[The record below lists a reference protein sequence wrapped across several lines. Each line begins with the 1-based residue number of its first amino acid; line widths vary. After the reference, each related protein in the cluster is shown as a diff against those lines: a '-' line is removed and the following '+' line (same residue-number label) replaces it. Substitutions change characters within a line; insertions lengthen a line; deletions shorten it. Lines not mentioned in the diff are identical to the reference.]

1 MDKTRS
7 AIAIFD
13 EYAQAYQDKYM
24 DISQYRDTLD
34 LFCEAIAVEQAHA
47 LELACGPG
55 NLTRYLLKQR
65 PQWQVLGTDLSS
77 KMIQLAQLNNPTATF
92 ELMDIKA
99 VGKLTQQFHGVICG
113 FGLPYCSKEAAL
125 QLIADLPAILYP
137 AGVVYL
143 STMEDDYSRSTYKGP
158 SSGGAPRL
166 YTYYH
171 EAAYL
176 CAALKKNGFDILHLS
191 RSDIAGQETDTAKDL
206 VIIARKQ

>member
-7 AIAIFD
+7 AVAIFD
-13 EYAQAYQDKYM
+13 EHAQAYQDKYM
-24 DISQYRDTLD
+24 DISPYRDTLD
-34 LFCEAIAVEQAHA
+34 LFCEAIAREQAQV

-55 NLTRYLLKQR
+55 NLTQYLLQQR
-65 PQWQVLGTDLSS
+65 PQWQVLGTDLST

-92 ELMDIKA
+92 ELMNIKA
-99 VGKLTQQFHGVICG
+99 AGKLTQQFHAVICG
-113 FGLPYCSKEAAL
+113 FGLPYCSKDAAL

-143 STMEDDYSRSTYKGP
+143 STMEDDYSRSTYQGP

-171 EAAYL
+171 EAGYL
-176 CAALKKNGFDILHLS
+176 CAALKDNGFDILHLS
-191 RSDIAGQETDTAKDL
+191 RSAIADQETETAKDL
-206 VIIARKQ
+206 VIIAQKQ